1 MAKKV
6 VTAAEIGHLWAH
18 QSQPEAYTSTKNK
31 SFGYHDKPDNF
42 YSYGACI
49 GNRRVNQRGEVAFF
63 LSTYNHSVTT
73 SVHQSGLRRAAYGDL
88 IFVAEMDTP
97 QSWTAQD
104 LWHYYQEASK
114 ASIEKA
120 GRCRKTFNR
129 IDALRDAVRY
139 TELCNKALDWFDSDL
154 IRLDVPQSIKD
165 RIKRLE
171 ENYEKELELERQ
183 EREAQR
189 IAQQQNDLDYYILW
203 LSGVT
208 ATFPQSYS
216 NKIYL
221 RLNPEDPNQVQT
233 SRGVSFPVTH
243 CGPLY
248 TIFRACK
255 STGKEFKPTSRFM
268 IGPYQLDVITP
279 EYIQA
284 GCHKILADEVERF
297 AEILGLN

>member
-1 MAKKV
+1 MKKV
-6 VTAAEIGHLWAH
+6 VTRSEIGHLWAH
-18 QSQPEAYTSTKNK
+18 QTQPEARTSNESQ
-31 SFGYHDKPDNF
+31 SFGYHDGPENF
-42 YSYGACI
+42 YSYRACI

-73 SVHQSGLRRAAYGDL
+73 SGHQIGLRRAAYGDF
-88 IFVAEMDTP
+88 IFDAEMGGP

-120 GRCRKTFNR
+120 GRCRKTHTH
-129 IDALRDAVRY
+129 ILHLRDAVRY

-165 RIKRLE
+165 QIKELE

-183 EREAQR
+183 RQEARQA
-189 IAQQQNDLDYYILW
+189 AQQQQDADDFQYW
-203 LSGVT
+203 LNGVT
-208 ATFPQSYS
+208 ATFPRSYS

-233 SRGVSFPVTH
+233 SRGVFFPVTH

-268 IGPYQLDVITP
+268 VGPYQLDVITP

-297 AEILGLN
+297 AKVLGLT